1 MKRYQV
7 IATIV
12 LLSTLLLSACSGTA
26 LSGLSGSEILNSPQ
40 EIQQVTSE
48 PPDVVQNSSAGLGTL
63 SDYEQTLENVYTQ
76 VNPSVVNIQVVS
88 QASSPVQMPQLPG
101 NPFGFG
107 NPGSGNV
114 QEALGS
120 GFVWDTQGHIVTNN
134 HVVNGATNISV
145 TFSDGTILEAKL
157 VGADPDS
164 DLAVIQVDNS
174 TDLPKPIEVADS
186 SQVKVG
192 QLAIAIGNPYGLS
205 GTMTTGIISAL
216 SRSLPVGLDNSLLQ
230 QGPTY
235 TIPDIIQTDA
245 AINPGN
251 SGGVLVDTQGRL
263 IGVTTAIASSVG
275 ANAGIGFVIPSTIVQ
290 KVVPILIKNGS
301 YDHPRLGISGTSMT
315 PDIAQA
321 MNLDTQQKGALVIE
335 VTPNGP
341 ADKAGIQGSAKS
353 VTIQGQQTNVGGD
366 VIIAIDGQPVKS
378 FDDLASYLYTNTEV
392 GQTVTLTVLRQGQ
405 QKQIEVTLGSVPTP

>member
-1 MKRYQV
+1 MKRQR
-7 IATIV
+7 IITTIPI
-12 LLSTLLLSACSGTA
+12 LLALLLSACTGTA
-26 LSGLSGSEILNSPQ
+26 LTGISGTGELNAPQQIAQVATSAPSTTQSSVTGSGSL
-40 EIQQVTSE
+40 
-48 PPDVVQNSSAGLGTL
+48 A
-63 SDYEQTLENVYTQ
+63 DYEQTLENIYAQ

-88 QASSPVQMPQLPG
+88 QASTSIQVPQLPG
-101 NPFGFG
+101 DPFGFG
-107 NPGSGNV
+107 NPGSGGI
-114 QEALGS
+114 QQALGS

-134 HVVNGATNISV
+134 HVINGATKITV
-145 TFSDGTILEAKL
+145 TFADGTVLDAKL

-164 DLAVIQVDNS
+164 DLAVIQVNS
-174 TDLPKPIEVADS
+174 SNLPKPIELADS
-186 SQVKVG
+186 TQVQVG
-192 QLAIAIGNPYGLS
+192 QLGIAIGNPYGLS

-216 SRSLPVGLDNSLLQ
+216 SRSLPVGLDNSSTQ

-251 SGGVLVDTQGRL
+251 SGGVLVDTQGKL
-263 IGVTTAIASSVG
+263 IGVTAAIESSVQ
-275 ANAGIGFVIPSTIVQ
+275 ANSGIGFVIPSAIVQ
-290 KVVPILIKNGS
+290 KVIPVLIQTGT

-315 PDIAQA
+315 PDLAQA
-321 MNLDTQQKGALVIE
+321 MNLDAQQKGALVID

-341 ADKAGIQGSAKS
+341 ADKAGIQGSAQT
-353 VTIQGQQTNVGGD
+353 VTIQGQQTTVGGD

-405 QKQIEVTLGSVPTP
+405 QKQIDVTLASMPAP

>member
-1 MKRYQV
+1 MKKNRLF
-7 IATIV
+7 ITIP
-12 LLSTLLLSACSGTA
+12 LFLALLLSACGGTA
-26 LSGLSGSEILNSPQ
+26 ATGVLTAPQ
-40 EIQQVTSE
+40 QIAQVTTQAPVASQSTS
-48 PPDVVQNSSAGLGTL
+48 PGAGTL

-88 QASSPVQMPQLPG
+88 QASNSSQSFQFPG
-101 NPFGFG
+101 SPFGFG
-107 NPGSGNV
+107 NPGSGSV

-120 GFVWDTQGHIVTNN
+120 GFVWDSQGHIVTNN
-134 HVVNGATNISV
+134 HVVNGATQITV
-145 TFSDGTILEAKL
+145 TFSDGTVADAKL

-164 DLAVIQVDNS
+164 DLAVIQVSNVAQ
-174 TDLPKPIEVADS
+174 LPEPVQIADS

-216 SRSLPVGLDNSLLQ
+216 SRSLPVGLDNAASQ

-251 SGGVLVDTQGRL
+251 SGGVLVDTTGKL
-263 IGVTTAIASSVG
+263 IGVTSAIESSVQ
-275 ANAGIGFVIPSTIVQ
+275 ANSGIGFVIPSTIVQ
-290 KVVPILIKNGS
+290 KVIPVLIKNGS
-301 YDHPRLGISGTSMT
+301 YDHPRLGISGTSLT
-315 PDIAQA
+315 PDLAQA
-321 MNLDTQQKGALVIE
+321 MNLDAQQKGALVID

-341 ADKAGIQGSAKS
+341 ADKAGILGSAKT
-353 VTIQGQQTNVGGD
+353 VTIQGQQTTVGGD
-366 VIIAIDGQPVKS
+366 VITAIDGQPVKN

-392 GQTVTLTVLRQGQ
+392 GQTVTLTVLRKGQ
-405 QKQIEVTLGSVPTP
+405 EKQIKVTLASLPAS

>member
-12 LLSTLLLSACSGTA
+12 LLTTLLLSACSGTA
-26 LSGLSGSEILNSPQ
+26 LSGSSATGVLTAPQ
-40 EIQQVTSE
+40 EIAQVTGEAPSASL
-48 PPDVVQNSSAGLGTL
+48 SSL

-88 QASSPVQMPQLPG
+88 QASSSIQMPQLPG

-120 GFVWDTQGHIVTNN
+120 GFVWDDQGHIVTNN
-134 HVVNGATNISV
+134 HVVNGATSISV
-145 TFSDGTILEAKL
+145 TFSDGTILDAKL

-164 DLAVIQVDNS
+164 DLAVIQVENS
-174 TDLPKPIEVADS
+174 TNLPKPIEVADS

-263 IGVTTAIASSVG
+263 IGVTSAIASSVG

-290 KVVPILIKNGS
+290 KVVPVLIKSGS

-321 MNLDTQQKGALVIE
+321 MNLDAQQKGALVID

-366 VIIAIDGQPVKS
+366 VIIAIDGQSVKS

-405 QKQIEVTLGSVPTP
+405 QKQIEVTLGSIPTP

>member
-12 LLSTLLLSACSGTA
+12 LLTTLLLSACSGTA
-26 LSGLSGSEILNSPQ
+26 LSGSSATGVLTAPQ
-40 EIQQVTSE
+40 EIAQVTGEAPSASL
-48 PPDVVQNSSAGLGTL
+48 SSL

-88 QASSPVQMPQLPG
+88 QASSSIQMPQLPG

-120 GFVWDTQGHIVTNN
+120 GFVWDDQGHIVTNN

-145 TFSDGTILEAKL
+145 TFSDGTILDAKL

-164 DLAVIQVDNS
+164 DMAVIQVENS
-174 TDLPKPIEVADS
+174 TNLPKPIEVADS

-263 IGVTTAIASSVG
+263 IGVTSAIASSVG

-290 KVVPILIKNGS
+290 KVVPVLIKSGS

-321 MNLDTQQKGALVIE
+321 MNLDAQQKGALVID

-366 VIIAIDGQPVKS
+366 VIIAIDGQSVKS

-405 QKQIEVTLGSVPTP
+405 QKQIEVTLGSIPTP